1 MKVCQLTP
9 ICHSLALIFS
19 LTLFSSSVLA
29 APAESSSG
37 LYADGSDNKISVDGN
52 IKFPDGRISGVE
64 SGVTVTK
71 NSSNNLVGSASL
83 TTDKVE
89 IQTNHYGIWKDG
101 ENSKVNIG
109 NSNSEISIDVSG
121 GMLNSYGVYATDL
134 GEVNLKGSTVGIT
147 VDFAG
152 TNGVA
157 ARAIS
162 INKDTQVHVDAST
175 ISLTA
180 TK

>member
-19 LTLFSSSVLA
+19 LSLFSSLVLA
-29 APAESSSG
+29 VNAPAESSSG
-37 LYADGSDNKISVDGN
+37 LYTDSSDNKISVDGN

-89 IQTNHYGIWKDG
+89 IQTDHYGIWKDG
-101 ENSKVNIG
+101 EK
-109 NSNSEISIDVSG
+109 
-121 GMLNSYGVYATDL
+121 
-134 GEVNLKGSTVGIT
+134 LKS
-147 VDFAG
+147 
-152 TNGVA
+152 
-157 ARAIS
+157 
-162 INKDTQVHVDAST
+162 
-175 ISLTA
+175 
-180 TK
+180 